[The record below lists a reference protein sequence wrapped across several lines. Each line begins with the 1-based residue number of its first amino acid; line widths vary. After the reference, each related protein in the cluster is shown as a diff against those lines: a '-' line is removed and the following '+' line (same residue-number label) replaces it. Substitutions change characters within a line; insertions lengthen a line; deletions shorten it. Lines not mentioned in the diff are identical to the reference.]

1 MKSIVNAGLL
11 LFCTSLNIFIFIFK
25 IILNGFDFFP
35 FTVDPDTTLSN
46 LRKMCA
52 NESVLMSCKR
62 FIDVLDG
69 VDLPIDKVCKW

>member
-11 LFCTSLNIFIFIFK
+11 LFCTSLIIFIFK

-35 FTVDPDTTLSN
+35 FLVDLDTTLSK
-46 LRKMCA
+46 LRNMCG

-69 VDLPIDKVCKW
+69 VDLPIDKVCT